1 MRRCLQTLEQ
11 LSLKQEEWGPLVI
24 GQGRTGPGWIQQ
36 KVYFQFFSLIPILL
50 VLFTDRLGTGGG
62 IMRDSSCRGR
72 EGSVAIEFSA
82 ILNFKAFSENC
93 FDHILVRG
101 FVLIRQGHGKTWY
114 YYDNII

>member
-1 MRRCLQTLEQ
+1 
-11 LSLKQEEWGPLVI
+11 
-24 GQGRTGPGWIQQ
+24 
-36 KVYFQFFSLIPILL
+36 
-50 VLFTDRLGTGGG
+50 
-62 IMRDSSCRGR
+62 MRDSSCRGR

-82 ILNFKAFSENC
+82 ILTFKAFSENC